1 MSVQEWNR
9 NYDQQKQDGVIES
22 ITSAYNFVPLS
33 ETIVFPDWDA
43 QVSQDYP
50 FADGVCGTLQL
61 TINSHSP
68 LLVGTKQDREVK
80 PFYLP
85 DGTAAIPGSSLRGM
99 IRNVLEIAGFGKMRL
114 ADDRRYSIRDLTPGA
129 KKIYRDKFA
138 NEGGSKSGWLFFNS
152 DKQAWTITPC
162 QYTRIEKDILQKAKK
177 GWLKLL
183 TGEIDC
189 THKEV
194 PKTDRVLPTA
204 QDKYRFWQKNNL
216 TVGFESVHQ
225 DDEHSK
231 NTEKTISKTHRI
243 KFSNIGRDEEV
254 GFLVFTGQPN
264 EKKQKEF
271 VFYNEEPSQNFTVP
285 DPIMRDFQHIYAES
299 SHWEFLKNEKLF
311 PIGFPVFY
319 LTQKDKITS
328 LGLSQMYRLAY
339 QQSIGEII
347 DHANGGHRQN
357 NRPDLAEL
365 IFGTIDEKDG
375 KESLKGRVSFSH
387 AVCQTPPPYRE
398 QACTAILNSPKPTY
412 YPNYVVQDEEDG
424 KLKGRDYRT
433 YMDANAHMDA
443 NAQIRGWKRYPVKTA
458 ITLPQLDRDQL
469 AGGAWSKLHPLDG
482 PLSFQTKLR
491 FHNLRP
497 VELGAIAWCLDWGG
511 NPALRHSI
519 GMGKPFGFGQ
529 ISISVNEQDLR
540 PNKPDTE
547 LSLQD
552 CVAAFTRFMDESIG
566 QQWLSSVNMQHL
578 LAMAD
583 PCNAD
588 GRALIPLDLC
598 GGGRNNQFVNAKKA
612 SLVLEPYIV
621 PKAPELSGEV
631 KWLEANLAELAKQNR
646 SQPEKEL
653 LAKGL
658 AERWQALTDN
668 EEKSKIRALIK
679 QRWQGWWAE
688 PNGKSM
694 ITARKIYEEIL

>member
-9 NYDQQKQDGVIES
+9 NYDQQKQDGVIER

-114 ADDRRYSIRDLTPGA
+114 ADDKRYGVRDLQA
-129 KKIYRDKFA
+129 DFYKKQLTKD
-138 NEGGSKSGWLFFNS
+138 GGKNRYIPQSQAGWLSFK
-152 DKQAWTITPC
+152 DGEWTITPC
-162 QYTRIEKDILQKAKK
+162 QMARVERSLLESYLGKHWVKISDKDRP
-177 GWLKLL
+177 
-183 TGEIDC
+183 TGE
-189 THKEV
+189 
-194 PKTDRVLPTA
+194 A
-204 QDKYRFWQKNNL
+204 KYAAWLNAGKSLAVDFNADGMTFHPHRKGAIQL
-216 TVGFESVHQ
+216 Q
-225 DDEHSK
+225 YSK
-231 NTEKTISKTHRI
+231 VSK
-243 KFSNIGRDEEV
+243 IGSGSEQ
-254 GFLVFTGQPN
+254 GSLVFTGQPGP
-264 EKKQKEF
+264 QKHMEF
-271 VFYNEEPSQNFTVP
+271 VFYREDASRSFTVP
-285 DPIMRDFQHIYAES
+285 ERVMRDFQHIYQDS
-299 SHWEFLKNEKLF
+299 GDWRYLKKKNLF
-311 PIGFPVFY
+311 AHGIPVFY
-319 LTQKDKITS
+319 LEQTGKISS

-365 IFGTIDEKDG
+365 IFGTIDETDG

-433 YMDANAHMDA
+433 YMDANA
-443 NAQIRGWKRYPVKTA
+443 QIRGWKRYPVKTA

-482 PLSFQTKLR
+482 PLSFKAKLR

-497 VELGAIAWCLDWGG
+497 VELGAIAWCLDWGE

-552 CVAAFTRFMDESIG
+552 CVNAFTRFMDESIG
-566 QQWLSSVNMQHL
+566 QQWLSSENMQHL

-583 PCNAD
+583 PGNAD
-588 GRALIPLDLC
+588 GRELIPLDLC
-598 GGGRNNQFVNAKKA
+598 GGGKNNQFVNAKKA
-612 SLVLEPYIV
+612 SLVLEPYIE

-658 AERWQALTDN
+658 AERWQALTDK

-679 QRWQGWWAE
+679 QRWQGWWDE

-694 ITARKIYEEIL
+694 ITARKIYGETS